1 MRMDF
6 QVIARTTASSLA
18 QSLRLIGWLQGTAD
32 APLPEQNTVLHLAT
46 ALVQQG
52 FGVYAEARLEPR
64 QGERPGR
71 IDLIAGDATVALGIE
86 VKTFGPFRPEVLLVD
101 AQKLGRYSPATNP
114 RSDGVDPLAFWAE
127 ADERLGVLL
136 VQSFVG
142 GLPELWAGGLAPAGL
157 IDRARG
163 SALWDHLA
171 KSPRKREDLL
181 SLATF
186 LSERSATFGAELVLE
201 DRQVWD
207 DTGPL
212 HLLWAS
218 WPLVGVGAP

>member
-1 MRMDF
+1 MNL
-6 QVIARTTASSLA
+6 QAIVRTTADSLA
-18 QSLRLIGWLQGTAD
+18 KSLWGLGWLQGTAD
-32 APLPEQNTVLHLAT
+32 APLPEQNTVLQLAT
-46 ALVQQG
+46 ALIQQG

-101 AQKLGRYSPATNP
+101 AQKLDRYFPATNP
-114 RSDGVDPLAFWAE
+114 RSDGVDPLAFWTG

-142 GLPELWAGGLAPAGL
+142 GLPDLWAEGLAPAGL

-163 SALWDHLA
+163 SALWGHLA
-171 KSPRKREDLL
+171 NSPRKREDLL

-186 LSERSATFGAELVLE
+186 LNERSATFGVEQVLGN
-201 DRQVWD
+201 RQVWD